1 VNIPP
6 GLSSDAVLL
15 TAFQKDKAILGAVHD
30 ILTQSL
36 DEDARVL
43 ILSNDQ
49 RLRLFLV
56 LEEIIELLIIDLQER
71 AVNGEAELWVII
83 NLLLELN
90 EDLVDGLGDDAELA

>member
-1 VNIPP
+1 MNISS
-6 GLSSDAVLL
+6 GLSGDAVLL

-30 ILTQSL
+30 ILTQPL
-36 DEDARVL
+36 YEDARVL

-49 RLRLFLV
+49 RLRLLLV
-56 LEEIIELLIIDLQER
+56 LEEIIELLVIDLQER
-71 AVNGEAELWVII
+71 AVHCEAELWVII